1 MPGTSYHTRR
11 VFSPEEFSF
20 AVEMM
25 DTYPW
30 ISRQRHRRGFDE
42 MMDRLI
48 LSPDEREL
56 LRMLLGKFSYVD
68 IDEAEEYIQH
78 ILEQLTAWGCTPQ
91 NTVFVATRENSTDND
106 GSYIFLKQLQD
117 HLFGWNEKH
126 FQNIY
131 DYRHRFRALKGNND
145 KIILVDDYIGSG
157 FTIDQRYQL
166 LISELE
172 KAPKHRDVY
181 VIALA
186 GMSAAKANYPFLSQ
200 DNIYIPLWLEKAF
213 DRTTAIHE
221 AKVMEGILSRLNNRN
236 NDSKHCELSKFGF
249 GFEDMA
255 GVYYN
260 VHYRMSDNMLAI
272 FWWGLFK
279 ENRDEY
285 HSMFRRS

>member
-1 MPGTSYHTRR
+1 MAESYHTRR
-11 VFSPEEFSF
+11 VLSPEEFSF
-20 AVEMM
+20 AMDM
-25 DTYPW
+25 LDTYPW
-30 ISRQRHRRGFDE
+30 ISRSVHRHGFDE

-48 LSPDEREL
+48 LSAEERSL
-56 LRMLLGKFSYVD
+56 LRLLLGRFSYVD
-68 IDEAEEYIQH
+68 IDATEDLFHNIINRLQE
-78 ILEQLTAWGCTPQ
+78 WGCTAK
-91 NTVFVATRENSTDND
+91 NTVFVATREVPTDND
-106 GSYIFLKQLQD
+106 GSYVFLKQLQD
-117 HLFGWNEKH
+117 HLFGWDDRCFK
-126 FQNIY
+126 NIY
-131 DYRHRFRALKGNND
+131 DYHHRFRALKGNND
-145 KIILVDDYIGSG
+145 KVILVDDFIGSG

-166 LISELE
+166 LVSELA

-186 GMSAAKANYPFLSQ
+186 GMSAAKVNYPFLSQ
-200 DNIYIPLWLEKAF
+200 DNIYVPLWLEKAF

-221 AKVMEGILSRLNNRN
+221 TKVMEGILSRLNNRN

-249 GFEDMA
+249 GFGDMA

>member
-1 MPGTSYHTRR
+1 
-11 VFSPEEFSF
+11 
-20 AVEMM
+20 M
-25 DTYPW
+25 DD
-30 ISRQRHRRGFDE
+30 F
-42 MMDRLI
+42 
-48 LSPDEREL
+48 
-56 LRMLLGKFSYVD
+56 
-68 IDEAEEYIQH
+68 
-78 ILEQLTAWGCTPQ
+78 
-91 NTVFVATRENSTDND
+91 
-106 GSYIFLKQLQD
+106 
-117 HLFGWNEKH
+117 
-126 FQNIY
+126 
-131 DYRHRFRALKGNND
+131 
-145 KIILVDDYIGSG
+145 IGSG

-166 LISELE
+166 LVSELA

-186 GMSAAKANYPFLSQ
+186 GMSAAKVNYPFLSQ
-200 DNIYIPLWLEKAF
+200 DNIYVPLWLEKAF

-249 GFEDMA
+249 GFGDMA

-272 FWWGLFK
+272 FWWGLFR